1 MKDLCQCGSEADD
14 FLAKLDGAGWTLP
27 AQVGEAWLCAMCLRE
42 RRGPAK
48 AQRWDMP
55 TNPEGR
61 MVRMRPSV
69 VAMSTAAGTWM
80 KQEPDPFPSLL
91 LSSPAARVPSGR
103 S

>member
-1 MKDLCQCGSEADD
+1 MKDLCQCGIEADD

-27 AQVGEAWLCAMCLRE
+27 AQVGEAWLCPMCLRE

-61 MVRMRPSV
+61 MGRPRPSV
-69 VAMSTAAGTWM
+69 LTIGSMIGRMGASGG
-80 KQEPDPFPSLL
+80 PS
-91 LSSPAARVPSGR
+91 
-103 S
+103 